1 MEEAL
6 EKLNHNEGLL
16 KSSSPI
22 SASIVEV
29 NNVDNSLVSFSNETI
44 SVGNIEVPIKR
55 TSMRLLTKMGYKGG
69 GLGVNGQGM
78 T

>member
-6 EKLNHNEGLL
+6 EKLKCNDGLV
-16 KSSSPI
+16 KPSSPI
-22 SASIVEV
+22 SELVTDL
-29 NNVDNSLVSFSNETI
+29 NNIGSSLVSFSHDVI
-44 SVGNIEVPIKR
+44 SIGSIEVPISR
-55 TSMRLLTKMGYKGG
+55 ISMRLLTKMGYKGG